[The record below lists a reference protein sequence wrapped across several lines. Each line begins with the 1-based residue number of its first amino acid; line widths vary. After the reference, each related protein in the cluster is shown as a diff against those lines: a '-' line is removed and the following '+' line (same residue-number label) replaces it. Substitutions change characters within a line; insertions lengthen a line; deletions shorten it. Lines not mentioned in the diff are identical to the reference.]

1 MNTSQYA
8 VLVRPKPEMTRIAVV
23 TFFIT
28 TVPVF
33 AVLYWYTAPMGVWPE
48 ILAAHLLIAGAC
60 LVTAWRQ
67 RRVFS
72 AVSDEVLEGNGIFSK
87 MESVPL
93 STVVRVVLVPVF
105 RSHPNEATTQLVVL
119 GDGDRCLFRMR
130 GQFWNDADITRLVE
144 GINRPTTREHEALSE
159 IEFFDTYPGSA
170 YWFERKPILRILLVV
185 AATVAVSV
193 ALFVVVH
200 GV

>member
-8 VLVRPKPEMTRIAVV
+8 VIVRPKPEMTRIAVV

-33 AVLYWYTAPMGVWPE
+33 TVLYWYTAPIGVWPE
-48 ILAAHLLIAGAC
+48 LLAVHLLIAAAC

-72 AVSDEVLEGNGIFSK
+72 AVSDQVLEGNGIFSK

-93 STVVRVVLVPVF
+93 SSVVRVALVPVF
-105 RSHPNEATTQLVVL
+105 RSHPNEASTQLVVL
-119 GDGDRCLFRMR
+119 GADDRCLFRMR
-130 GQFWNDADITRLVE
+130 GQFWHDADVATLVR
-144 GINRPTTREHEALSE
+144 GINRPTTREREPLSE
-159 IEFFDTYPGSA
+159 SEFFDMYPGSA
-170 YWFERKPILRILLVV
+170 YWFERNPLLRLLLVA
-185 AATVAVSV
+185 AATIAVGV
-193 ALFVVVH
+193 ALFVVLHSV
-200 GV
+200 

>member
-8 VLVRPKPEMTRIAVV
+8 VIVRPKAEMTRIAVV

-33 AVLYWYTAPMGVWPE
+33 AVLYWYTAPMGIWPQ
-48 ILAAHLLIAGAC
+48 ILGIHLLIAAAC

-93 STVVRVVLVPVF
+93 STVVRVALVPVF

-119 GDGDRCLFRMR
+119 GANDQCLFRMR
-130 GQFWNDADITRLVE
+130 GQFWNDADVTTLVQ
-144 GINRPTTREHEALSE
+144 GIKRPVTREREPLSE
-159 IEFFDTYPGSA
+159 SEFFDTYPGSA
-170 YWFERKPILRILLVV
+170 YWFERNPLLRILLVV
-185 AATVAVSV
+185 AITVAVGV
-193 ALFVVVH
+193 ALFVLLH